1 MKRSAFLSIIML
13 TGMFASANI
22 GNGDTNNSEPKQVN
36 NQTIAQVST
45 SEEDDDAIWCE
56 VRDKDGNVIVSCVLC
71 NCKESTKT
79 VLESGKEN
87 SKSND
92 VN

>member
-1 MKRSAFLSIIML
+1 MML
-13 TGMFASANI
+13 TGMFAFANN

-36 NQTIAQVST
+36 NQTTAQVST
-45 SEEDDDAIWCE
+45 SEEDDDAIWCQ
-56 VRDKDGNVIVSCVLC
+56 VRDKDGNVIVSCAFC
-71 NCKESTKT
+71 NCKELTKT
-79 VLESGKEN
+79 VLDSGKEN